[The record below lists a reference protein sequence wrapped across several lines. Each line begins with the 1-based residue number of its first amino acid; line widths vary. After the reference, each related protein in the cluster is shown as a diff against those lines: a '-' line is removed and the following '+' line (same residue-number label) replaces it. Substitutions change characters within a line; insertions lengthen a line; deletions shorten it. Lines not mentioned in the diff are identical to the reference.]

1 MVVPEQLN
9 STVVDTGDGTSL
21 LAINAQEQCFCM
33 LEILSGEAT
42 LASGPYVV
50 VFRSA
55 PASLETSTFS
65 ASTTLMAGKETAVS
79 L

>member
-9 STVVDTGDGTSL
+9 PTVVDNGDGTSS
-21 LAINAQEQCFCM
+21 LAINAQEQCCCV
-33 LEILSGEAT
+33 LEILSGDAT